1 MLLLLCLMVMQYPGK
16 KLSHP
21 GTAVEKNPEN
31 VQILSEQ
38 VSEAG
43 FFTGTNSYYQVNK

>member
-1 MLLLLCLMVMQYPGK
+1 MVMQYPGK

-43 FFTGTNSYYQVNK
+43 FFYRNEQLLSG